1 MDMTN
6 IAHTVAKFAP
16 LLGGALAGPGGTIV
30 GGLIAAA
37 FGGDITQPDALQTL
51 ITADPD
57 AAIKLKKI
65 ELDHQIEL
73 QRLLIQTAQNE
84 IAMQCAD
91 NDSAR
96 QREISI
102 DSTPFEHRDKTPAM
116 LAYLLTVGLF
126 IALAS
131 LFYFPIPQSNQEVI
145 LGIVTSLTTV
155 WISAMGYYHGSS
167 AGSRLK
173 DMGMMRQLGG

>member
-1 MDMTN
+1 M
-6 IAHTVAKFAP
+6 IAST
-16 LLGGALAGPGGTIV
+16 
-30 GGLIAAA
+30 
-37 FGGDITQPDALQTL
+37 FGGDINQPDALQEL
-51 ITADPD
+51 ITADP
-57 AAIKLKKI
+57 AAALKLKQI

-73 QRLLIQTAQNE
+73 QRLVIQAAQNE
-84 IAMQCAD
+84 AATQYAD

-96 QREISI
+96 QREVAI
-102 DSTPFEHRDKTPAM
+102 DSIPFSHRDKTPAM

-131 LFYFPIPQSNQEVI
+131 LFYLPIPPRNQEVI

-167 AGSRLK
+167 SGSRLK
-173 DMGMMRQLGG
+173 DVGMIQQLQGMGQEKPIINMR